1 MRRGWFVLLFTLL
14 LGHPVFAAVVYVME
28 VKDHTASPPQAETI
42 QMHVEGRQLKI
53 ELAPGERHG
62 MPGGMIYRGDRREMV
77 VLDDAHKSYIV
88 IDRQTVQ
95 SMAEQY
101 KQAMNQVQET
111 LKNVPENQRAVVEK
125 MMQERMAQMS
135 AQPPKRPQS
144 EVRKTGERS
153 VQVGYPCEK
162 YEIWQDGKKGLDLWV
177 TNWEKVEGGREVKPV
192 FKDLATFVKEI
203 QESFA
208 SASGAS
214 GGFGGQFD
222 GSFFAYLD
230 QIDGFPV
237 LAREFAEGSL
247 ARESTLRSAKRQS
260 PNPAAFELPAGYT
273 QRKLIRDQ

>member
-1 MRRGWFVLLFTLL
+1 
-14 LGHPVFAAVVYVME
+14 ME
-28 VKDHTASPPQAETI
+28 VKDHTASPPQAETV
-42 QMHVEGRQLKI
+42 QMHVEGHQLKI
-53 ELAPGERHG
+53 ELDSGERHG
-62 MPGGMIYRGDRREMV
+62 MPGGMMYRGDRRDMV

-88 IDRQTVQ
+88 IDRQTIQ
-95 SMAEQY
+95 SVAEQY

-111 LKNVPENQRAVVEK
+111 LKNVPENQRAMVEK
-125 MMQERMAQMS
+125 MMKERMAQMS
-135 AQPPKRPQS
+135 AQPSQRSQN

-153 VQVGYPCEK
+153 EQGGYPCEK
-162 YEIWQDGKKGLDLWV
+162 YEIWQDGKKRLDLWV
-177 TNWEKVEGGREVKPV
+177 TPWEKVEGGREAKSI

-208 SASGAS
+208 SASGAP

-237 LAREFAEGSL
+237 RAGEFEEGSL

-260 PNPAAFELPAGYT
+260 PNPAAFEIPAGYT
-273 QRKLIRDQ
+273 QRKMIRDQ